1 MSVIQDFLLKAIQR
15 QLSDAGIVV
24 WYDPQ
29 RYYGD
34 LFRHLDLPGVQQL
47 AYEDSFLSLR
57 AAAEPFLSQP
67 EAPRLLVY
75 VPLAL
80 EQTQHALI
88 ELESAGVVMKP
99 GGVPPARNTRPA
111 YIVRQAL
118 QPVVGED
125 AAQAIEKQVEEGK
138 LSLTDLETLAEQ
150 GAGLSKGVVS
160 LIFGSGSPPDVAL
173 AFLSS
178 DAHDDDLVAKD
189 AMPEIV
195 GLLQTVYEFKPAAS
209 LSPAEYRKALTRFVL
224 ASELTFRMPPPLPAG
239 LAGTPAA
246 SRPAALEACAVL
258 AHTWRNR
265 RDICEGYA
273 AQACQVENDLH
284 VQSQPFTVE
293 QMQAVETFISLEQ
306 RLIEEITRGLID
318 EPDEKR
324 ISFAEERQSS
334 FWPEQRSE
342 LQTQW
347 ALIASAG
354 RLLTQAK
361 KVEKGLKASPKAQAV
376 DLARFYTQAEDPW
389 CWLDTAHRNME
400 RRVHHFDFDTTGVH
414 KLLEQLIAKARESYM
429 KTGNRLAEHFVRT
442 YADDQFSLPEFL
454 LQREIFEKHLK
465 SALLAGKMAFVWVDA
480 LRYEMGRE
488 LAQTLAG
495 EFEVDLQP
503 AVASI
508 PTITEIGMASLLPLP
523 KESPRLYSPAEGKLA
538 IEVDGIP
545 IRDRKD
551 RANFLNSHTYLK
563 TVDVRLEDL
572 LPTPKKA
579 VRDAIKTADLILV
592 TSQEIDELCEGD
604 NVHLARRIMDDMLL
618 ELRRV
623 FRILRDL
630 GVKTIICT
638 ADHGYL
644 FGEEVGVDMKI
655 DPPGGN
661 TVDLHRRVW
670 VGQGGAANEAT
681 LRAPLGKFGWET
693 DFEISTP
700 WNFACFKVKGGTSAY
715 FHGGLSPQELFIP
728 VLTIKANKKETAGV
742 GNYVWKLT
750 PGTPK
755 ISTRFYSVQISG
767 ELSGLFEATPSK
779 VRVEIRSATDNLATA
794 ISASYGFSEATGDVQ
809 LRAHP
814 ENPRCIEANTVTLM
828 ITKEPEGKKTAV
840 SVVLLDAETGVEL
853 SRLNDIEMAFAI

>member
-1 MSVIQDFLLKAIQR
+1 MGSVADFLIQR
-15 QLSDAGIVV
+15 LNKQLNDSGIVV
-24 WYDPQ
+24 WYDPEGFY
-29 RYYGD
+29 RN
-34 LFRHLDLPGVQQL
+34 L
-47 AYEDSFLSLR
+47 AATMIFPNTVIKSYSDSFFELR
-57 AAAEPFLSQP
+57 AEVEHLMLQNEP
-67 EAPRLLVY
+67 PRLLVY
-75 VPLAL
+75 VPMEQ
-80 EQTQHALI
+80 EQTHHALI
-88 ELESAGVVMKP
+88 ELESAGVTIKP
-99 GGVPPARNTRPA
+99 GAVPQTCNTRPS
-111 YIVRQAL
+111 YIACQVLQAII
-118 QPVVGED
+118 GED

-150 GAGLSKGVVS
+150 GASLSKGVVS
-160 LIFGSGSPPDVAL
+160 LIFGSGNPPDVAL

-189 AMPEIV
+189 AMPELA
-195 GLLQTVYEFKPAAS
+195 GLLQTVYDYKPVAP
-209 LSPAEYRKALTRFVL
+209 LSPAEYRKTLTRFVL
-224 ASELTFRMPPPLPAG
+224 AGELTFRMPPPLPAG
-239 LAGTPAA
+239 LAGISATT
-246 SRPAALEACAVL
+246 RPAALEACAVL

-284 VQSQPFTVE
+284 VQSHPFTVE

-354 RLLTQAK
+354 RLLTQTK
-361 KVEKGLKASPKAQAV
+361 KVEKGLKASPKARAV
-376 DLARFYTQAEDPW
+376 DLARFYTHAEDPW

-454 LQREIFEKHLK
+454 LQREIFDKYFK

-551 RANFLNSHTYLK
+551 RVNFLNSHTYLK

-623 FRILRDL
+623 FRILRDQ

-728 VLTIKANKKETAGV
+728 VLTIKATKKETAGV

-794 ISASYGFSEATGDVQ
+794 ISASYGFAEATGDVQ

-814 ENPRCIEANTVTLM
+814 EN
-828 ITKEPEGKKTAV
+828 
-840 SVVLLDAETGVEL
+840 
-853 SRLNDIEMAFAI
+853 